1 MMLPA
6 DDWTRVKTTFAAAL
20 ERPADERAAYVAA
33 ACDGNIAVQHE
44 VEALLAAHLET
55 DAFLETPARLRSGA
69 PAPDLAGSVA
79 GSYTIESRIGAGG
92 MGEVYLARDSKL
104 GRPVA
109 LKLLL
114 RDLAAD
120 PDRLHR
126 FHAEARAASS
136 LNHPHILVVHDFGE
150 LGGRPFIVTE
160 FVEGQTLRHRLE
172 DGAVP
177 VPEAVD
183 LALQIGAALNAAHA
197 RGLVHRDI
205 KPENVMV
212 RPDGYVKVLDFGLA
226 KLAAAV
232 EGADSTFD
240 TLPGVVMGTPR
251 YMSPEQARG
260 RDVDARSDVWS
271 LGVLLYELVA
281 GRPPFAGATSA
292 DTIGAILGAEP
303 VPLSLQAPS
312 TPALLERIVSRA
324 LRKDR
329 LERYPAVSEMVAD
342 LAAAKRQLELGEPA
356 PRGDHAA
363 LAPAGESTSTP
374 RGVAAR
380 RTRLIVLPFR
390 LLRPDPDID
399 FLGFGLADAIATTL
413 SSLDS
418 MIVRSS
424 MTA

>member
-1 MMLPA
+1 MMVPA

-55 DAFLETPARLRSGA
+55 EAFLETPARLRSGA

-172 DGAVP
+172 HGAVP

-226 KLAAAV
+226 KLAAAAAV

-251 YMSPEQARG
+251 YVSPEQARG

-324 LRKDR
+324 
-329 LERYPAVSEMVAD
+329 
-342 LAAAKRQLELGEPA
+342 AKRPSRTLSRRVGDGRR
-356 PRGDHAA
+356 PRGREAA
-363 LAPAGESTSTP
+363 TRARGACATRRP
-374 RGVAAR
+374 RGARPRGRKRLDAAR
-380 RTRLIVLPFR
+380 RGRQTNPPDRAAVPAAAARSRYRLSR
-390 LLRPDPDID
+390 LRP
-399 FLGFGLADAIATTL
+399 GGRHCHDA
-413 SSLDS
+413 
-418 MIVRSS
+418 VEP
-424 MTA
+424 